1 MTYHLKFRFIRR
13 WASAAFAGIALV
25 AQSAHAD
32 QGADLAI
39 RLLQGVLG
47 AAQQAGAQQTPPA
60 RSGGTMPVQLRSQ
73 PVYPSKEAWLV
84 AVRQDIALPNAA
96 QTRDYKRLAANVWL
110 VLNTPEPVAGW
121 PRDNVDWFG
130 FEERVA
136 RGLRNTDQAL
146 ALLLSDRPPT
156 FMASSA
162 EQVKR
167 EIGAVFQEIGNPAE
181 MSGCRAGGQS
191 CSDKLLAFFQ
201 EYVDAGLQAFK
212 PNVSAASRA
221 GSAKSKRACRLS
233 SKSRRWWM
241 SPNRSARRR
250 KPSASASRPS
260 EFAPRKNA
268 GHASALLAL
277 VAERKLPSTL
287 ILEDL

>member
-47 AAQQAGAQQTPPA
+47 AAQQAGAQQTAPA

-201 EYVDAGLQAFK
+201 EYVDAGLQGVQAERQRRIAGWQRQEQARVQAEQQK
-212 PNVSAASRA
+212 QALVDVAEHERKAAEAERIRIEAERVRAEEERRARQRASRV
-221 GSAKSKRACRLS
+221 G
-233 SKSRRWWM
+233 
-241 SPNRSARRR
+241 
-250 KPSASASRPS
+250 
-260 EFAPRKNA
+260 
-268 GHASALLAL
+268 G
-277 VAERKLPSTL
+277 
-287 ILEDL
+287 

>member
-60 RSGGTMPVQLRSQ
+60 RSGGTMPVQLRSP

-201 EYVDAGLQAFK
+201 EYVDAGLQGVQAERQRRIAGWQRQEQARVQAEQQK
-212 PNVSAASRA
+212 QALVDVAEQERKAEEAERIRIEAERVRAEEERRARQRASRV
-221 GSAKSKRACRLS
+221 G
-233 SKSRRWWM
+233 
-241 SPNRSARRR
+241 
-250 KPSASASRPS
+250 
-260 EFAPRKNA
+260 
-268 GHASALLAL
+268 G
-277 VAERKLPSTL
+277 
-287 ILEDL
+287 

>member
-191 CSDKLLAFFQ
+191 CTDKLLAFFQ
-201 EYVDAGLQAFK
+201 EYVDAGLQGVQAERQRRIAGWQRQEQARVQAEQQKQALVDVAEQERKAAEAERFRIEAER
-212 PNVSAASRA
+212 VRAEEERRARQRASRV
-221 GSAKSKRACRLS
+221 G
-233 SKSRRWWM
+233 
-241 SPNRSARRR
+241 
-250 KPSASASRPS
+250 
-260 EFAPRKNA
+260 
-268 GHASALLAL
+268 G
-277 VAERKLPSTL
+277 
-287 ILEDL
+287 

>member
-96 QTRDYKRLAANVWL
+96 QTRDYKRLAATVWL

-201 EYVDAGLQAFK
+201 EYVDAGLQGVQAERQRRIAGWQRQEQARVQAEQQK
-212 PNVSAASRA
+212 QALVDVAEQELKAAEAERIRIEAERVRAEEERRARQRASRV
-221 GSAKSKRACRLS
+221 G
-233 SKSRRWWM
+233 
-241 SPNRSARRR
+241 
-250 KPSASASRPS
+250 
-260 EFAPRKNA
+260 
-268 GHASALLAL
+268 G
-277 VAERKLPSTL
+277 
-287 ILEDL
+287 

>member
-201 EYVDAGLQAFK
+201 EYVDAGLQGVQAERQRRIAGWQRQEQARVQAEQQK
-212 PNVSAASRA
+212 QALVDVAEQERKAEEAERIRIEAERVRAEKERRARQRASRV
-221 GSAKSKRACRLS
+221 G
-233 SKSRRWWM
+233 
-241 SPNRSARRR
+241 
-250 KPSASASRPS
+250 
-260 EFAPRKNA
+260 
-268 GHASALLAL
+268 G
-277 VAERKLPSTL
+277 
-287 ILEDL
+287 

>member
-156 FMASSA
+156 FMACSA

-201 EYVDAGLQAFK
+201 EYVDAGLQGVQAERQRRIAGWQRQEQARVQAEQQK
-212 PNVSAASRA
+212 QALVDVAEQERKAAEAGRIRIEAERVRAEEERRARQRASRV
-221 GSAKSKRACRLS
+221 G
-233 SKSRRWWM
+233 
-241 SPNRSARRR
+241 
-250 KPSASASRPS
+250 
-260 EFAPRKNA
+260 
-268 GHASALLAL
+268 G
-277 VAERKLPSTL
+277 
-287 ILEDL
+287 

>member
-47 AAQQAGAQQTPPA
+47 AAQQAGAQQTAPA

-201 EYVDAGLQAFK
+201 EYVDAGLQGVQAERQRRIAGWQRQEQARVQAEQQK
-212 PNVSAASRA
+212 QALVDVAEQERKAAEAERIRIEAERVRAEEERRARQRASRV
-221 GSAKSKRACRLS
+221 G
-233 SKSRRWWM
+233 
-241 SPNRSARRR
+241 
-250 KPSASASRPS
+250 
-260 EFAPRKNA
+260 
-268 GHASALLAL
+268 G
-277 VAERKLPSTL
+277 
-287 ILEDL
+287 

>member
-201 EYVDAGLQAFK
+201 EYVDAGLQGVQAERQRSIAGWQRQEQARVQAEQQK
-212 PNVSAASRA
+212 QALVDVAEQERKAAEAERIRIEAERVRAEEERRARQRASRV
-221 GSAKSKRACRLS
+221 G
-233 SKSRRWWM
+233 
-241 SPNRSARRR
+241 
-250 KPSASASRPS
+250 
-260 EFAPRKNA
+260 
-268 GHASALLAL
+268 G
-277 VAERKLPSTL
+277 
-287 ILEDL
+287 

>member
-201 EYVDAGLQAFK
+201 EYVDAGLQG
-212 PNVSAASRA
+212 VQ
-221 GSAKSKRACRLS
+221 
-233 SKSRRWWM
+233 
-241 SPNRSARRR
+241 
-250 KPSASASRPS
+250 
-260 EFAPRKNA
+260 
-268 GHASALLAL
+268 
-277 VAERKLPSTL
+277 AERQRRIAGWQRQEQARVQAEQQK
-287 ILEDL
+287 

>member
-1 MTYHLKFRFIRR
+1 MAGTL
-13 WASAAFAGIALV
+13 SACPREESALEKQGLTRDGTAAIPLPAGL
-25 AQSAHAD
+25 
-32 QGADLAI
+32 GAVGAI

-201 EYVDAGLQAFK
+201 EYVDAGLQGVQAERQRRIAGWQRQEQARVQAEQQK
-212 PNVSAASRA
+212 QALVDVAEQERKAAEAERIRIEAERVRAEEERRARQRASRV
-221 GSAKSKRACRLS
+221 G
-233 SKSRRWWM
+233 
-241 SPNRSARRR
+241 
-250 KPSASASRPS
+250 
-260 EFAPRKNA
+260 
-268 GHASALLAL
+268 G
-277 VAERKLPSTL
+277 
-287 ILEDL
+287 

>member
-146 ALLLSDRPPT
+146 ALLLSDSPPT

-201 EYVDAGLQAFK
+201 EYVDAGLQGVQAERQRRIAGWQRQEQARVQAEQQK
-212 PNVSAASRA
+212 QALVDVAEQERKAAEAERIRIEAERVRAEEERRARQRASRV
-221 GSAKSKRACRLS
+221 G
-233 SKSRRWWM
+233 
-241 SPNRSARRR
+241 
-250 KPSASASRPS
+250 
-260 EFAPRKNA
+260 
-268 GHASALLAL
+268 G
-277 VAERKLPSTL
+277 
-287 ILEDL
+287 

>member
-201 EYVDAGLQAFK
+201 EYVDAGLQGVQAERQRRIAGWQRQEQARVQAEQQK
-212 PNVSAASRA
+212 QALVDVAEQERKAAEAERIRIEAERVRAEKERRARQRASRV
-221 GSAKSKRACRLS
+221 G
-233 SKSRRWWM
+233 
-241 SPNRSARRR
+241 
-250 KPSASASRPS
+250 
-260 EFAPRKNA
+260 
-268 GHASALLAL
+268 G
-277 VAERKLPSTL
+277 
-287 ILEDL
+287 

>member
-201 EYVDAGLQAFK
+201 EYVDAGLQGVQAERQRRIAGWQRQEQARVQAEQQK
-212 PNVSAASRA
+212 QALVDVAEQERKAEEAERIRIEAERVRAEEERRARQRASRV
-221 GSAKSKRACRLS
+221 G
-233 SKSRRWWM
+233 
-241 SPNRSARRR
+241 
-250 KPSASASRPS
+250 
-260 EFAPRKNA
+260 
-268 GHASALLAL
+268 G
-277 VAERKLPSTL
+277 
-287 ILEDL
+287 

>member
-60 RSGGTMPVQLRSQ
+60 RSGGTMPVQLRSL

-201 EYVDAGLQAFK
+201 EYVDAGLQGVQAERQRRIAGWQRQEQARVQAEQQK
-212 PNVSAASRA
+212 QALVDVAEQERKAAEAERIRIEAERVRAEEERRARQRASRV
-221 GSAKSKRACRLS
+221 G
-233 SKSRRWWM
+233 
-241 SPNRSARRR
+241 
-250 KPSASASRPS
+250 
-260 EFAPRKNA
+260 
-268 GHASALLAL
+268 G
-277 VAERKLPSTL
+277 
-287 ILEDL
+287 

>member
-60 RSGGTMPVQLRSQ
+60 RSGGTMPVQLRSL

-181 MSGCRAGGQS
+181 MSACRAGGQS

-201 EYVDAGLQAFK
+201 EYVDAGLQGVQAERQRRIAGWQRQEQARVQAEQQK
-212 PNVSAASRA
+212 QALVDVAEQERKAAEAERIRIEAERVRAEEERRARQRASRV
-221 GSAKSKRACRLS
+221 G
-233 SKSRRWWM
+233 
-241 SPNRSARRR
+241 
-250 KPSASASRPS
+250 
-260 EFAPRKNA
+260 
-268 GHASALLAL
+268 G
-277 VAERKLPSTL
+277 
-287 ILEDL
+287 

>member
-201 EYVDAGLQAFK
+201 EYVDAGLQGVQAERQRRIAGWQRQEQARVQAEQQK
-212 PNVSAASRA
+212 QALVDVAEQERKAAEAGRIRIEAERVRAEEERRARQRASRV
-221 GSAKSKRACRLS
+221 G
-233 SKSRRWWM
+233 
-241 SPNRSARRR
+241 
-250 KPSASASRPS
+250 
-260 EFAPRKNA
+260 
-268 GHASALLAL
+268 G
-277 VAERKLPSTL
+277 
-287 ILEDL
+287 

>member
-47 AAQQAGAQQTPPA
+47 AAQQAGAQQTAPA

-201 EYVDAGLQAFK
+201 EYVDAGLQGVQAERQRRIAGWQRQEQARVQAEQQK
-212 PNVSAASRA
+212 QALVDVAEQERKATEAERIRIEAERVRAEEERRARQRASRV
-221 GSAKSKRACRLS
+221 G
-233 SKSRRWWM
+233 
-241 SPNRSARRR
+241 
-250 KPSASASRPS
+250 
-260 EFAPRKNA
+260 
-268 GHASALLAL
+268 G
-277 VAERKLPSTL
+277 
-287 ILEDL
+287 

>member
-146 ALLLSDRPPT
+146 ALLLS
-156 FMASSA
+156 
-162 EQVKR
+162 
-167 EIGAVFQEIGNPAE
+167 
-181 MSGCRAGGQS
+181 S
-191 CSDKLLAFFQ
+191 C
-201 EYVDAGLQAFK
+201 
-212 PNVSAASRA
+212 
-221 GSAKSKRACRLS
+221 
-233 SKSRRWWM
+233 
-241 SPNRSARRR
+241 
-250 KPSASASRPS
+250 
-260 EFAPRKNA
+260 
-268 GHASALLAL
+268 
-277 VAERKLPSTL
+277 
-287 ILEDL
+287 

>member
-121 PRDNVDWFG
+121 PRDNVDLFG

-201 EYVDAGLQAFK
+201 EYVDAGLQGVQAERQRRIAGWQRQEQARVQAEQQK
-212 PNVSAASRA
+212 QALVDVAEQERKAAEAERIRIEAERVRAEEERRARQRASRV
-221 GSAKSKRACRLS
+221 G
-233 SKSRRWWM
+233 
-241 SPNRSARRR
+241 
-250 KPSASASRPS
+250 
-260 EFAPRKNA
+260 
-268 GHASALLAL
+268 G
-277 VAERKLPSTL
+277 
-287 ILEDL
+287 

>member
-96 QTRDYKRLAANVWL
+96 QTRDSTRVAANVWL
-110 VLNTPEPVAGW
+110 VHNTPEPVAGW
-121 PRDNVDWFG
+121 PRDTVDWFG

-201 EYVDAGLQAFK
+201 EYVDAGLQGVQAERQRRIAGWQRQEQARVQAEQQK
-212 PNVSAASRA
+212 QALVDVAEQERKAEEAERIRIEAERVRAEEERRARQRASRV
-221 GSAKSKRACRLS
+221 G
-233 SKSRRWWM
+233 
-241 SPNRSARRR
+241 
-250 KPSASASRPS
+250 
-260 EFAPRKNA
+260 
-268 GHASALLAL
+268 G
-277 VAERKLPSTL
+277 
-287 ILEDL
+287 

>member
-191 CSDKLLAFFQ
+191 CADKLLAFFQ
-201 EYVDAGLQAFK
+201 EYVDAGLQGVQAERQRRIAGWQRQEQARVQAEQQKQALVDVAEQERKAAEAERFRIEAER
-212 PNVSAASRA
+212 VRAEEERRARQRASRV
-221 GSAKSKRACRLS
+221 G
-233 SKSRRWWM
+233 
-241 SPNRSARRR
+241 
-250 KPSASASRPS
+250 
-260 EFAPRKNA
+260 
-268 GHASALLAL
+268 G
-277 VAERKLPSTL
+277 
-287 ILEDL
+287 

>member
-201 EYVDAGLQAFK
+201 EYVDAGLQGVQAE
-212 PNVSAASRA
+212 RQRRIA
-221 GSAKSKRACRLS
+221 GWQRQEQ
-233 SKSRRWWM
+233 
-241 SPNRSARRR
+241 ARVQAEQQ
-250 KPSASASRPS
+250 KQ
-260 EFAPRKNA
+260 
-268 GHASALLAL
+268 AL
-277 VAERKLPSTL
+277 VDVAEQERKAA
-287 ILEDL
+287 EA